1 MTPRWWHRP
10 LFVFG
15 MIALLAACSSPEPV
29 LYTMSPIQGAAYAGG
44 PRVVLLEEIGL
55 DRYLDRSQIVRS
67 SDNYRL
73 NVSSNDWWG
82 EPLGPMLSR
91 VLVAELGQRLPQ
103 STVLSDNGAVSSP
116 PDVTV
121 QVNIQQLDED
131 ATGRVVLSAQAGVQF
146 RGQKT
151 PVVQNFRFAVAPPA
165 AGVPGQVAASSSAL
179 GQLADGIAIM
189 LAAAPARR

>member
-1 MTPRWWHRP
+1 MTRRWWHRP
-10 LFVFG
+10 LLVFG
-15 MIALLAACSSPEPV
+15 MAALLAACSSPEPV
-29 LYTMSPIQGAAYAGG
+29 LYTMSPIQGATHAGG
-44 PRVVLLEEIGL
+44 PRVVVLEQIGL
-55 DRYLDRSQIVRS
+55 DRYLDRPQVVRS

-91 VLVAELGQRLPQ
+91 VLIAELGQRLQQ

-116 PDVTV
+116 PDATV
-121 QVNIQQLDED
+121 QLNIQQLDED
-131 ATGRVVLSAQAGVQF
+131 ATGSVVLRAQAGVRF

-151 PVVQNFRFAVAPPA
+151 PVVQNFRLVVAPPA

-179 GQLADGIAIM
+179 GQLADGIVIM
-189 LAAAPARR
+189 LAAPARR